1 MIVLTVNAGSSSLK
15 FGIFERGERGVVRR
29 GRAQIDLR
37 HPPLILHVATEHGA
51 SDLELGTPVDAEQ
64 ALDRAVAM
72 LEDRFVP
79 SGAGFRAVG
88 HRIVHGG
95 DRFAGPVRID
105 AEVLEALKA
114 LEPLAPLH
122 QPQNLHAVQVLGHL
136 RPELAQVASFDT
148 AFHQTQSPL
157 LRHFA
162 LPRALFDEGVKRYG
176 FHGLSYTFIVRALRE
191 RFPTLADG
199 RVIVAHLGSGASLCA
214 LHGGVSRDT
223 SMGFSTLDGLPMAT
237 RCGTLDAG
245 VVLHL
250 LARYGHSAE
259 SLTDLL
265 YRRSGLL
272 GLSGVSADMRD
283 LLQHRSTEAEEAV
296 AFFCQKVARDIAA
309 LATTL
314 GGLDAIVFTA
324 GIGENQPVVREMIA
338 SHLAWLGLSLD
349 PEANGAQAARIDSAR
364 STIACLVIPTDEES
378 VIASETF
385 QCLPQERP

>member
-1 MIVLTVNAGSSSLK
+1 
-15 FGIFERGERGVVRR
+15 
-29 GRAQIDLR
+29 
-37 HPPLILHVATEHGA
+37 
-51 SDLELGTPVDAEQ
+51 
-64 ALDRAVAM
+64 
-72 LEDRFVP
+72 
-79 SGAGFRAVG
+79 
-88 HRIVHGG
+88 
-95 DRFAGPVRID
+95 
-105 AEVLEALKA
+105 
-114 LEPLAPLH
+114 
-122 QPQNLHAVQVLGHL
+122 
-136 RPELAQVASFDT
+136 
-148 AFHQTQSPL
+148 
-157 LRHFA
+157 
-162 LPRALFDEGVKRYG
+162 
-176 FHGLSYTFIVRALRE
+176 
-191 RFPTLADG
+191 
-199 RVIVAHLGSGASLCA
+199 
-214 LHGGVSRDT
+214 
-223 SMGFSTLDGLPMAT
+223 MAT

-283 LLQHRSTEAEEAV
+283 LLQHRSSEAEEAV

-314 GGLDAIVFTA
+314 GGLDAIIFTA

-385 QCLPQERP
+385 QCLPQETP